1 MNGMSD
7 PRATAPLQNQ
17 VMPAFIQ
24 SKINEA
30 VAEAVA
36 DLQRH
41 NQQLNREETRPRHSP
56 SPYERRHPSAD
67 WRPRDRMRGEEAGH
81 RRSEAPRRDH
91 HLTEEY
97 DPRGNDLENNY
108 LKSIC
113 PQGLKISPSS
123 LTALFDYLSI

>member
-1 MNGMSD
+1 MNGTSD
-7 PRATAPLQNQ
+7 PRASAHLQNQ

-41 NQQLNREETRPRHSP
+41 NQQLNREEKRPRHSP

-81 RRSEAPRRDH
+81 WRSEAPRRDH
-91 HLTEEY
+91 HQTEEY
-97 DPRGNDLENNY
+97 DPRGNEIENDY
-108 LKSIC
+108 LKSMC
-113 PQGLKISPSS
+113 PQGLKISPKS
-123 LTALFDYLSI
+123 LAAFLDNLSI

>member
-1 MNGMSD
+1 MNGTSD
-7 PRATAPLQNQ
+7 PRASAPLQNQ

-30 VAEAVA
+30 VA

-41 NQQLNREETRPRHSP
+41 NQQLNREEKRPRHSP

-81 RRSEAPRRDH
+81 WRSEAPRRDH
-91 HLTEEY
+91 HQTEEY
-97 DPRGNDLENNY
+97 DPRGNEIENDY
-108 LKSIC
+108 LKSMC
-113 PQGLKISPSS
+113 PQGLKISPKS
-123 LTALFDYLSI
+123 LAAFLDNLSI

>member
-1 MNGMSD
+1 MNGTSD

-67 WRPRDRMRGEEAGH
+67 WRPRDSLRRVEDGH
-81 RRSEAPRRDH
+81 RRSEAPRRNH
-91 HLTEEY
+91 HQTEEY
-97 DPRGNDLENNY
+97 DPQGNDLENNY
-108 LKSIC
+108 LKSVC

-123 LTALFDYLSI
+123 LTALFDYFSI